1 MAESSSDADEE
12 EMTEDDVT
20 NEQMG
25 RKFSNKQTGREFFC
39 FVAENFWKM
48 ASKPCVY
55 VCVRCVCMI
64 Q

>member
-48 ASKPCVY
+48 AS
-55 VCVRCVCMI
+55 
-64 Q
+64 